1 MKKLSALSAST
12 RSSFGFGAAR
22 SWLRRQSH
30 VARFEIGQRQ
40 RVASAPKALPAKGN
54 PNVVGTP
61 AIVGTPV
68 WVVAHVG
75 MLGAVD
81 TDGVDDG
88 VMPLS
93 GDSKLITGAEGFGF
107 RATDGGLRPPPPSS
121 VEPIGI
127 PTMPTDDPGPID
139 EPSGGDAVADA
150 VQVAGA
156 VAAIPPPSNSAV
168 PDSPGNEPPVPADAP
183 IVELPVPAGAP
194 VIGLPI
200 PVDAAVVELP
210 MAAGA
215 GEAPAHVAPINGA
228 APNVV
233 GLTPGVA
240 SSVAPRGIPVCPIGA
255 LGMPSGDVMPSA
267 GRGETFIRACA

>member
-1 MKKLSALSAST
+1 LGVL
-12 RSSFGFGAAR
+12 GAA
-22 SWLRRQSH
+22 
-30 VARFEIGQRQ
+30 E
-40 RVASAPKALPAKGN
+40 
-54 PNVVGTP
+54 
-61 AIVGTPV
+61 
-68 WVVAHVG
+68 
-75 MLGAVD
+75 
-81 TDGVDDG
+81 TDGVAG
-88 VMPLS
+88 GLMPPRGGS
-93 GDSKLITGAEGFGF
+93 ELITGADGFGLS
-107 RATDGGLRPPPPSS
+107 AMNGGLRPPPPSS

-183 IVELPVPAGAP
+183 IVELLVPAGAP

-210 MAAGA
+210 MATGA
-215 GEAPAHVAPINGA
+215 GEAPAHLAPINGA

-240 SSVAPRGIPVCPIGA
+240 SSVAPKGIPVCPTGA

>member
-1 MKKLSALSAST
+1 VKQLSALSTST

-30 VARFEIGQRQ
+30 VARLEIGQRQ
-40 RVASAPKALPAKGN
+40 RVASAPRPRPLKGA

-68 WVVAHVG
+68 WVVAQLGV
-75 MLGAVD
+75 LGAAE
-81 TDGVDDG
+81 TDGVAG
-88 VMPLS
+88 GLMPPRGGS
-93 GDSKLITGAEGFGF
+93 ELITGADGFGLS
-107 RATDGGLRPPPPSS
+107 AMNGGLRPPPPSS

-127 PTMPTDDPGPID
+127 PTMPTGDPGPID
-139 EPSGGDAVADA
+139 EASGGDAVADA
-150 VQVAGA
+150 VQAPDVLP
-156 VAAIPPPSNSAV
+156 AIPPPSNSAV
-168 PDSPGNEPPVPADAP
+168 LDSPGIEPPVPADAP
-183 IVELPVPAGAP
+183 VVELPIPADAP
-194 VIGLPI
+194 VAGLPI
-200 PVDAAVVELP
+200 PVDAAVLGLP

-215 GEAPAHVAPINGA
+215 DEAPAHGAPIKGA
-228 APNVV
+228 APDVV

-240 SSVAPRGIPVCPIGA
+240 SSVAPRGIPVCPTGA